1 MHNRPIDYSKPPA
14 VPKLRIQIIA
24 APAIGLVSLK
34 IDNGE
39 SGCKL
44 LITASEAERIA
55 EALTKAVAAL
65 RKIGDN

>member
-1 MHNRPIDYSKPPA
+1 LHNRLIDHDRPPA
-14 VPKLRIQIIA
+14 PPKLRIQIIA
-24 APAIGLVSLK
+24 TPAIGLIGLK

-55 EALTKAVAAL
+55 EALTKAVAAV
-65 RKIGDN
+65 RKIRDN